1 MRFSYKIKNALD
13 CKIKTENASKSV
25 IRIQNNDFISGYQK
39 KTKTHEPCLGPFER

>member
-13 CKIKTENASKSV
+13 CKIKTENASKLV

-39 KTKTHEPCLGPFER
+39 KQKHMNPA